1 MYSSFIAC
9 IILYGFKSEEVW
21 VKFENLEDKIVIEN
35 QLKIHPVPIKLSCGF
50 RKKLSLESIAHLW

>member
-1 MYSSFIAC
+1 M
-9 IILYGFKSEEVW
+9 
-21 VKFENLEDKIVIEN
+21 KFEYLEDKIVIEN